1 MSVDMR
7 DVRVGGTSVRGTLAK
22 RIVSPTDLGEA
33 ARILAN
39 AAERD
44 ESVAFL
50 GGGTELGLGYAPSRV
65 DVLVKTSQLNRV
77 VEYAPADMVVE
88 VECGITLAELQRALA
103 PHGQRL
109 ALDAPYPELATIGGL
124 VATNAFGPRRMRF
137 GTLRDLIVG
146 VSLVRADGER
156 VRGGGKV
163 VKNVAGFDLPKLAV
177 GSLGSLGMIATATFR
192 LHPTPQATRVLRV
205 GACDGPMLAAL
216 SRELFA
222 RKLEPAAFVAVRND
236 ARASYDAYALFEGF
250 ESGAEEQALRFETL
264 ARDCGLVAEPI
275 AEIDRPNALD
285 EETRT
290 HGDVRV
296 RVAVPPADV
305 VALERD
311 ALAPLARA
319 LRDTKTIVY
328 PALGVAFLSG
338 YAADVAAV
346 APALLG
352 ARGVAEGLHG
362 NLVVTDVRDRTLS
375 GAVDPFGT
383 LPSSFFLMR
392 RLKER
397 FDPARR
403 LNPGRFLGG
412 L

>member
-1 MSVDMR
+1 MSLDMR

-33 ARILAN
+33 ARIVAD

-65 DVLVKTSQLNRV
+65 DVLMKTSQLNRV

-109 ALDAPYPELATIGGL
+109 ALDAPYPELATVGGL

-163 VKNVAGFDLPKLAV
+163 VKNVAGFDVPKLAV

-192 LHPTPQATRVLRV
+192 LHPTPEATRVLRV
-205 GACDGPMLAAL
+205 AACDGPTLATL

-250 ESGAEEQALRFETL
+250 ESGAEEQAVRFEAL
-264 ARDCGLVAEPI
+264 ARDRGLSAERI

-296 RVAVPPADV
+296 RVAVPPADL

-311 ALAPLARA
+311 ALAP
-319 LRDTKTIVY
+319 IVY

-338 YAADVAAV
+338 YAADVSAAES
-346 APALLG
+346 ALLG
-352 ARGVAEGLHG
+352 ARSVAEGLHG

-375 GAVDPFGT
+375 DAVDPYVT

>member
-33 ARILAN
+33 ARIVAD

-109 ALDAPYPELATIGGL
+109 ALDAPYPELATVGGL

-137 GTLRDLIVG
+137 GTFRDLIVG

-192 LHPTPQATRVLRV
+192 LHPTPEATRVLRV
-205 GACDGPMLAAL
+205 AACDGPMLAAL

-222 RKLEPAAFVAVRND
+222 RKLEPAAFVAVRNE

-250 ESGAEEQALRFETL
+250 ESGAEEQAVRFEVL
-264 ARDCGLVAEPI
+264 VRDRGLSAERVT
-275 AEIDRPNALD
+275 EIERPNALD

-296 RVAVPPADV
+296 RVSVPPADV
-305 VALERD
+305 V

-338 YAADVAAV
+338 YAADVAA
-346 APALLG
+346 AEAALLG
-352 ARGVAEGLHG
+352 ARSVAEGLHG

-375 GAVDPFGT
+375 DAVDPYGT
-383 LPSSFFLMR
+383 LPASFFLMR

>member
-7 DVRVGGTSVRGTLAK
+7 DVRVGGASVRGTLAK
-22 RIVSPTDLGEA
+22 RIVAPTDLGEA
-33 ARILAN
+33 ARIVAN
-39 AAERD
+39 AAERN

-50 GGGTELGLGYAPSRV
+50 GGGTELGLGYPPSSV

-124 VATNAFGPRRMRF
+124 VATNGFGPRRMRF

-192 LHPTPQATRVLRV
+192 LHPTPQSTLVLRV
-205 GACDGPMLAAL
+205 AGCDGPALAAL
-216 SRELFA
+216 ARETFA
-222 RKLEPAAFVAVRND
+222 RKLEPAGFVAVRD
-236 ARASYDAYALFEGF
+236 ERASYDAYALFEGF
-250 ESGAEEQALRFETL
+250 DAGAEEQAVRFEAL
-264 ARDCGLVAEPI
+264 ARDRGLSAER
-275 AEIDRPNALD
+275 IDDIERPNALD

-290 HGDVRV
+290 RGDVRV
-296 RVAVPPADV
+296 RVAVPPADI
-305 VALERD
+305 VALDRD
-311 ALAPLARA
+311 VLAPLARA
-319 LRDTKTIVY
+319 LADFRAIVY
-328 PALGVAFLSG
+328 PSLGVAFLSG
-338 YAADVAAV
+338 IAADAVAAEE
-346 APALLG
+346 ALLG
-352 ARGVAEGLHG
+352 ARAVAESLHG
-362 NLVVTDVRDRTLS
+362 NLVVTDVRDRALS
-375 GAVDPFGT
+375 DAVDPYGT

>member
-22 RIVSPTDLGEA
+22 RIVAPTDLGEA
-33 ARILAN
+33 ARIVAD

-50 GGGTELGLGYAPSRV
+50 GGGTELGLGYAPTRV
-65 DVLVKTSQLNRV
+65 DVLVKTSHLNRV

-163 VKNVAGFDLPKLAV
+163 VKNVAGFDLPKIAV

-192 LHPTPQATRVLRV
+192 LHPTPEATRVLRV
-205 GACDGPMLAAL
+205 AACDGPALAAL
-216 SRELFA
+216 SRETFA
-222 RKLEPAAFVAVRND
+222 RKLEPAAFVAVRNE
-236 ARASYDAYALFEGF
+236 ARGWYDAYVLFEGF
-250 ESGAEEQALRFETL
+250 DAGAEEQAVRFEAL
-264 ARDCGLVAEPI
+264 ARDLGLAAERI
-275 AEIDRPNALD
+275 AETERVNALD

-290 HGDVRV
+290 HGDLRV
-296 RVAVPPADV
+296 RLAVPPSDL
-305 VALERD
+305 VALDRD
-311 ALAPLARA
+311 VLAPLARS
-319 LRDTKTIVY
+319 LRDARTIVY
-328 PALGVAFLSG
+328 PALGIAFLSG
-338 YAADVAAV
+338 FAADATAAET
-346 APALLG
+346 ALLG
-352 ARGVAEGLHG
+352 ARRVAEELHG

-375 GAVDPFGT
+375 DAVDPYGT

-392 RLKER
+392 RLKDR